1 MKSLKNKDLRELSQ
15 DALGSKLKEL
25 KMELMKE
32 NAQVAMRTIP
42 KNPGLLR
49 ANKKMAARLIALI
62 YHKSNP
68 NLPNSN
74 SSVSKSK
81 ASKANTK
88 TDLKEE

>member
-1 MKSLKNKDLRELSQ
+1 MKSLKNKDLRQLPQ
-15 DALGSKLKEL
+15 DALESKLKEL

-62 YHKSNP
+62 SQKSNSQ
-68 NLPNSN
+68 SN
-74 SSVSKSK
+74 IS
-81 ASKANTK
+81 NT